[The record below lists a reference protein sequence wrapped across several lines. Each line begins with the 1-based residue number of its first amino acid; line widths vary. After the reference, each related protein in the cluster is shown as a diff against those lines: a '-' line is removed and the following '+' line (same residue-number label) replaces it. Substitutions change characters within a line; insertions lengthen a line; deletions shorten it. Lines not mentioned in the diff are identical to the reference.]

1 MSATSRTARPL
12 PGPTQPRNPISRARF
27 ERIAG
32 RSVSA
37 FGLVFGLQTFP
48 VAIEQLPTLKEPWAL
63 VMAVVIFGSLAV
75 IPILAIAQVF
85 VRTAMG
91 TLAVIYLLSV
101 VTWPLLAV
109 DPDAVGPKPWIW
121 FLCTVATAYAAVAFP
136 LWLATAYTF
145 VTPIAYGIIR
155 ALPSGGG
162 VGAEIAGLD
171 SVYAIILGGVILVI
185 IAMLRQA
192 ASAVDDAQSA
202 ALAKYA
208 TAVRQ
213 HATEVERV
221 QVDAIVHDSVLTT
234 LLSAANARTPEAKSL
249 AARMASDAIGHLH
262 AAEAADPEDQSL
274 VGLDRLSE
282 RITAAAA
289 AFSSPF
295 SIEIRDV
302 DVHTLPVHVGEAV
315 YSATVQAMVNSMQHA
330 GGPSIERSLEIVGG
344 APDATVLITIRD
356 SGVGFDQQDV
366 PAERLGLRVSIRE
379 RLSKVGGHA
388 RIDSSPGNGTT
399 VTIMWPAPADMLEDN
414 GLDEASIED
423 DLAGAERGPRGTE
436 AAS

>member
-1 MSATSRTARPL
+1 MSATDALEKSL
-12 PGPTQPRNPISRARF
+12 PGSSQPRNPISRARF

-48 VAIEQLPTLKEPWAL
+48 SALGQLHSLKEPWGIT
-63 VMAVVIFGSLAV
+63 VVVTIFAGLAI
-75 IPILAIAQVF
+75 IPILAIIQWGVKF
-85 VRTAMG
+85 AMG
-91 TLAVIYLLSV
+91 TLALLFLAVIM
-101 VTWPLLAV
+101 TWPLLAL
-109 DPDAVGPKPWIW
+109 DPEAIGEKPWVW
-121 FLCTVATAYAAVAFP
+121 FLCSVFTAFAAVAFP

-145 VTPIAYGIIR
+145 VVPIAYGFIR

-171 SVYAIILGGVILVI
+171 ALYAIILGGVILVI

-192 ASAVDDAQSA
+192 ASAVDAAQSQ

-208 TAVRQ
+208 NAVRQ

-234 LLSAANARTPEAKSL
+234 LLSAASARTPEAKEL

-262 AAEAADPEDQSL
+262 AAEASGPEDQSL

-282 RITAAAA
+282 RIMKSAE

-295 SIEIRDV
+295 VVEVRDV
-302 DVHTLPVHVGEAV
+302 EVHTLPVNVAEAV

-330 GGPSIERSLEIVGG
+330 GGPDVARHLSIRGG
-344 APDATVLITIRD
+344 SPLATVHIVVSD
-356 SGVGFDQQDV
+356 EGKGFDEREV

-379 RLSKVGGHA
+379 RLAKVGGHA
-388 RIDSSPGNGTT
+388 RIESSVGEGTT
-399 VTIMWPAPADMLEDN
+399 VTILWPSSEVDAE
-414 GLDEASIED
+414 IE
-423 DLAGAERGPRGTE
+423 P
-436 AAS
+436 

>member
-1 MSATSRTARPL
+1 MSATDALEKPL
-12 PGPTQPRNPISRARF
+12 PGSSQPRNPISRARF

-37 FGLVFGLQTFP
+37 FGLIFGLQTFP
-48 VAIEQLPTLKEPWAL
+48 SALGQLHSLKEPWG
-63 VMAVVIFGSLAV
+63 VAVVTIVFAGLAI
-75 IPILAIAQVF
+75 IPILAIIQWGVKF
-85 VRTAMG
+85 AMG
-91 TLAVIYLLSV
+91 TLALVFLAAIM
-101 VTWPLLAV
+101 TWPLLAL
-109 DPDAVGPKPWIW
+109 DPNAIGEKPWVW
-121 FLCTVATAYAAVAFP
+121 FLCSVFTAFAAVAFP

-145 VTPIAYGIIR
+145 VVPIAYGFIR

-171 SVYAIILGGVILVI
+171 ALYAIILGGVILVI

-192 ASAVDDAQSA
+192 ASAVDAAQSQ

-208 TAVRQ
+208 NAVRQ

-234 LLSAANARTPEAKSL
+234 LLSAAGARTPEAKEL

-262 AAEAADPEDQSL
+262 AAEASGPEDQSL

-282 RITAAAA
+282 RIVKSAE

-295 SIEIRDV
+295 VVEVRDV
-302 DVHTLPVHVGEAV
+302 EVHTLPVNVAEAV

-330 GGPSIERSLEIVGG
+330 GASDVSRRLAIRGG
-344 APDATVLITIRD
+344 SPLATVHITVTDTGR
-356 SGVGFDQQDV
+356 GFDEREV

-379 RLSKVGGHA
+379 RLAKVGGHA
-388 RIDSSPGNGTT
+388 RIESAVGEGTS
-399 VTIMWPAPADMLEDN
+399 VTILWPSSEVDAE
-414 GLDEASIED
+414 IE
-423 DLAGAERGPRGTE
+423 P
-436 AAS
+436 

>member
-1 MSATSRTARPL
+1 MSATSAPPRTAP
-12 PGPTQPRNPISRARF
+12 PEASQPRNPISRERF

-37 FGLVFGLQTFP
+37 FGLVFGLQTIP
-48 VAIEQLPTLKEPWAL
+48 TALGQLPGLRSPWGL
-63 VMAVVIFGSLAV
+63 IEIIVVFGGLAAIV
-75 IPILAIAQVF
+75 LLAIVQRF
-85 VRTAMG
+85 VKAAMA
-91 TLAVIYLLSV
+91 TLSV
-101 VTWPLLAV
+101 VYFAAIVTWPLIALPSHSFAA
-109 DPDAVGPKPWIW
+109 DKPWVW
-121 FLCTVATAYAAVAFP
+121 FLCSVFTAFAAVAFP

-145 VTPIAYGIIR
+145 ITPIAYGIVR
-155 ALPSGGG
+155 ALPAGGG
-162 VGAEIAGLD
+162 VGAELAGLD
-171 SVYAIILGGVILVI
+171 ALYAIILGGVILVI

-192 ASAVDDAQSA
+192 ASTVDTAQSQ

-208 TAVRQ
+208 NAVRQ

-234 LLSAANARTPEAKSL
+234 LLSAASARTPEAKEL

-262 AAEAADPEDQSL
+262 AAEASSPEDQSL

-282 RITAAAA
+282 RIFTAAN

-295 SIEIRDV
+295 ELDVRDV
-302 DVHTLPVHVGEAV
+302 EVHVLPVNVAEAV

-330 GGPSIERSLEIVGG
+330 GSKDVQRTLSIRGG
-344 APDATVLITIRD
+344 SPQATVHIVVADTGR
-356 SGVGFDQQDV
+356 GFSAADV

-388 RIDSSPGNGTT
+388 RIESAHGEGTT
-399 VTIMWPAPADMLEDN
+399 VTILWPSSESD
-414 GLDEASIED
+414 
-423 DLAGAERGPRGTE
+423 AEVR
-436 AAS
+436 A

>member
-1 MSATSRTARPL
+1 MSATSSSTRAL
-12 PGPTQPRNPISRARF
+12 PGAAQPRNPISRARF

-48 VAIEQLPTLKEPWAL
+48 VAIAQLPALKAPWG
-63 VMAVVIFGSLAV
+63 MVVIVVVFGLLAV
-75 IPILAIAQVF
+75 IPILAVAQVF
-85 VRTAMG
+85 VKVAMG
-91 TLAVIYLLSV
+91 TLSVVYLIAV

-109 DPDAVGPKPWIW
+109 NPDAIGQKPWVW

-145 VTPIAYGIIR
+145 ITPIAYGIIR

-234 LLSAANARTPEAKSL
+234 LLSAASARSPEAKAL

-262 AAEAADPEDQSL
+262 AAEAADPEDQTL
-274 VGLDRLSE
+274 VGLDRLSD

-295 SIEIRDV
+295 AIDVRDV
-302 DVHTLPVHVGEAV
+302 EVHTVPVHVAEAV

-330 GGPSIERSLEIVGG
+330 GGPSVHRSLDILGG
-344 APDATVLITIRD
+344 GPLATVQITVRD
-356 SGVGFDQQDV
+356 EGAGFDQNDV

-379 RLSKVGGHA
+379 RLAKVGGLA
-388 RIDSSPGNGTT
+388 RIASRPSEGTT
-399 VTIMWPAPADMLEDN
+399 VTIMWPASDDDDPLVAHDGVDARAD
-414 GLDEASIED
+414 GSGVAS
-423 DLAGAERGPRGTE
+423 
-436 AAS
+436 

>member
-1 MSATSRTARPL
+1 MSATDAPEKSL
-12 PGPTQPRNPISRARF
+12 PGSSQPRNPISRARF

-48 VAIEQLPTLKEPWAL
+48 SALEQLHSLKEPWGI
-63 VMAVVIFGSLAV
+63 AVVVIVFAGLAI
-75 IPILAIAQVF
+75 IPILAIIQWGVKY
-85 VRTAMG
+85 AMG
-91 TLAVIYLLSV
+91 TLALVFLIAIM
-101 VTWPLLAV
+101 TWPLLAL
-109 DPDAVGPKPWIW
+109 DPNAIGEKPWVW
-121 FLCTVATAYAAVAFP
+121 FLCSVFTAFAAVAFP

-145 VTPIAYGIIR
+145 VVPIAYGFIR

-171 SVYAIILGGVILVI
+171 ALYAIILGGVILVI

-192 ASAVDDAQSA
+192 ASAVDAAQSQ

-208 TAVRQ
+208 NAVRQ

-234 LLSAANARTPEAKSL
+234 LLSAASARTPEAKEL

-262 AAEAADPEDQSL
+262 AAEASGPEDQSL

-282 RITAAAA
+282 RIVKSAE

-295 SIEIRDV
+295 VVEVRDV
-302 DVHTLPVHVGEAV
+302 EVHTLPVNVAEAV

-330 GGPSIERSLEIVGG
+330 GGQQVARRLSIRGG
-344 APDATVLITIRD
+344 SPLATVHIMVTDTGR
-356 SGVGFDQQDV
+356 GFDEREV

-379 RLSKVGGHA
+379 RLAKVGGHA
-388 RIDSSPGNGTT
+388 RIESAPGEGTS
-399 VTIMWPAPADMLEDN
+399 VTILWPSSEVDAE
-414 GLDEASIED
+414 IE
-423 DLAGAERGPRGTE
+423 P
-436 AAS
+436 

>member
-1 MSATSRTARPL
+1 MSATSSPARDRCPAAN
-12 PGPTQPRNPISRARF
+12 QPRNPISRARF

-48 VAIEQLPTLKEPWAL
+48 VAIAQLPALKAPWGM
-63 VMAVVIFGSLAV
+63 VGIVVVFGLLAV
-75 IPILAIAQVF
+75 IPILAIAQVY
-85 VRTAMG
+85 VKIAMG
-91 TLAVIYLLSV
+91 TLAVVYLISV

-109 DPDAVGPKPWIW
+109 NPDAIGQKPWVW

-202 ALAKYA
+202 ALAQYA

-234 LLSAANARTPEAKSL
+234 LLSAASARTPEAKAL

-262 AAEAADPEDQSL
+262 AAEAADPEDQTL
-274 VGLDRLSE
+274 VGLDRLSD

-295 SIEIRDV
+295 TIDVRDV
-302 DVHTLPVHVGEAV
+302 EVHTVPVHVAEAV
-315 YSATVQAMVNSMQHA
+315 YSATRAGDGEQHA
-330 GGPSIERSLEIVGG
+330 ARRRPVASRGRSRSWAVDRSRPCRSPCATRAPVSTRTTCRPSGSACGSRS
-344 APDATVLITIRD
+344 
-356 SGVGFDQQDV
+356 
-366 PAERLGLRVSIRE
+366 
-379 RLSKVGGHA
+379 
-388 RIDSSPGNGTT
+388 GNACRRWA
-399 VTIMWPAPADMLEDN
+399 VWPASRPGRARAPRSRSCGRHPTTTSVAHGDGVDARADGSEV
-414 GLDEASIED
+414 AS
-423 DLAGAERGPRGTE
+423 
-436 AAS
+436 

>member
-1 MSATSRTARPL
+1 MSATDALEKSL
-12 PGPTQPRNPISRARF
+12 PGSSQPRNPISRARF

-48 VAIEQLPTLKEPWAL
+48 SALEQLHSLKEPWG
-63 VMAVVIFGSLAV
+63 VAVVTVVFAGLAI
-75 IPILAIAQVF
+75 IPILAIIQWGVKF
-85 VRTAMG
+85 AMG
-91 TLAVIYLLSV
+91 TLALVFLAAIMS
-101 VTWPLLAV
+101 WPFLAL
-109 DPDAVGPKPWIW
+109 DPNAIGEKPWVW
-121 FLCTVATAYAAVAFP
+121 FLCSVFTAFAAVAFP

-145 VTPIAYGIIR
+145 VVPIAYGFIR

-171 SVYAIILGGVILVI
+171 ALYAIILGGVILVI

-192 ASAVDDAQSA
+192 ASAVDAAQSQ

-208 TAVRQ
+208 NAVRQ

-234 LLSAANARTPEAKSL
+234 LLSAASARTPEAKEL

-262 AAEAADPEDQSL
+262 AAEASGPEDQSL

-282 RITAAAA
+282 RIVKSAE

-295 SIEIRDV
+295 VVEVRDV
-302 DVHTLPVHVGEAV
+302 EVHTLPVNVAEAV

-330 GGPSIERSLEIVGG
+330 GGPQVARRLSIRGG
-344 APDATVLITIRD
+344 SPLATVHIMVTD
-356 SGVGFDQQDV
+356 TGQGFDEREV

-379 RLSKVGGHA
+379 RLAKVGGHA
-388 RIDSSPGNGTT
+388 RIESAPGEGTS
-399 VTIMWPAPADMLEDN
+399 VTILWPSSEVDAE
-414 GLDEASIED
+414 IE
-423 DLAGAERGPRGTE
+423 P
-436 AAS
+436 

>member
-1 MSATSRTARPL
+1 MTAPSAGVRSPL
-12 PGPTQPRNPISRARF
+12 GAVQPRNPISRERF

-37 FGLVFGLQTFP
+37 FGLVFGLQTLP
-48 VAIEQLPTLKEPWAL
+48 SALGQLPSVKEPWGAI
-63 VMAVVIFGSLAV
+63 VVIVVFAG
-75 IPILAIAQVF
+75 LAIIPVLAIVQHF
-85 VRTAMG
+85 VKIAMG
-91 TLAVIYLLSV
+91 ALSV
-101 VTWPLLAV
+101 IFLLAIITWPLLAL
-109 DPDAVGPKPWIW
+109 DPDALGQKPWVW
-121 FLCTVATAYAAVAFP
+121 FLCSVFTAFAAVAFP

-145 VTPIAYGIIR
+145 ITPIAYGFIR

-171 SVYAIILGGVILVI
+171 ALYAIILGGVILVI

-192 ASAVDDAQSA
+192 ASAVDTAQSQ

-208 TAVRQ
+208 NAVRQ

-234 LLSAANARTPEAKSL
+234 LLSAASARTPDAKEL

-262 AAEAADPEDQSL
+262 AAEASSPEDQSL
-274 VGLDRLSE
+274 VGLDRLSD
-282 RITAAAA
+282 RITTAAA

-295 SIEIRDV
+295 DLEVHDLE
-302 DVHTLPVHVGEAV
+302 VHTLPVNVAEAV

-330 GGPSIERSLEIVGG
+330 GGGDVRRALSIRGG
-344 APDATVLITIRD
+344 SPQATVHIVVTDTGR
-356 SGVGFDQQDV
+356 GFEARDV

-379 RLSKVGGHA
+379 RLSKVGGYA
-388 RIDSSPGNGTT
+388 RIDSAPGEGTT
-399 VTIMWPAPADMLEDN
+399 VTILWPSSDVDPEFAPDVD
-414 GLDEASIED
+414 
-423 DLAGAERGPRGTE
+423 AEVTP
-436 AAS
+436 

>member
-1 MSATSRTARPL
+1 MTETSEIERPL
-12 PGPTQPRNPISRARF
+12 PTATQPRNPISRARF

-48 VAIEQLPTLKEPWAL
+48 AALSQLHAAKEPWGVAAVTIVFAGL
-63 VMAVVIFGSLAV
+63 VIIPVLAV
-75 IPILAIAQVF
+75 IQKF
-85 VRTAMG
+85 VKPAMG
-91 TLAVIYLLSV
+91 TLSVVFLLAI
-101 VTWPLLAV
+101 VTWPLLV
-109 DPDAVGPKPWIW
+109 RDPQAIGDKPWVW
-121 FLCTVATAYAAVAFP
+121 FLCSVFTAFAAVAFP

-145 VTPIAYGIIR
+145 VVPIAYGFIR

-171 SVYAIILGGVILVI
+171 ALYAIILGGVILVI

-192 ASAVDDAQSA
+192 ASAVDAAQSQ

-208 TAVRQ
+208 NAVRQ

-234 LLSAANARTPEAKSL
+234 LLSAASARTPQAKEL

-262 AAEAADPEDQSL
+262 AAEASGPEDQSL

-282 RITAAAA
+282 RITTAAE

-295 SIEIRDV
+295 EIDVRDIE
-302 DVHTLPVHVGEAV
+302 VHTLPVNVAEAI

-330 GGPSIERSLEIVGG
+330 GGTEVHRSLSIRGG
-344 APDATVLITIRD
+344 SPLATIHVVVADTGR
-356 SGVGFDQQDV
+356 GFDTHTV

-379 RLSKVGGHA
+379 RISKVGGHA
-388 RIDSSPGNGTT
+388 RIETAPGEGTT
-399 VTIMWPAPADMLEDN
+399 VTILWPSSEVDAEV
-414 GLDEASIED
+414 GL
-423 DLAGAERGPRGTE
+423 
-436 AAS
+436 

>member
-1 MSATSRTARPL
+1 MSATSAAERSPL
-12 PGPTQPRNPISRARF
+12 PATSQPRNPISRARF

-48 VAIEQLPTLKEPWAL
+48 AAVAQLPGIKEPWGM
-63 VMAVVIFGSLAV
+63 VTVTVIFAGLAIIVLLAIVQKFVRAAMGILAV
-75 IPILAIAQVF
+75 AYFFAI
-85 VRTAMG
+85 
-91 TLAVIYLLSV
+91 

-109 DPDAVGPKPWIW
+109 DPDAIGPKPWVW
-121 FLCTVATAYAAVAFP
+121 FLCSVFTAFAAVAFP

-145 VTPIAYGIIR
+145 ITPIAYGVIR

-171 SVYAIILGGVILVI
+171 ALYAIILGGVILVI

-192 ASAVDDAQSA
+192 ASAVDAAQSQ

-208 TAVRQ
+208 NAVRQ

-234 LLSAANARTPEAKSL
+234 LLSAASARTPEAKEL

-262 AAEAADPEDQSL
+262 AAEASSPEDQSL

-282 RITAAAA
+282 RIFTAAN

-295 SIEIRDV
+295 DLDVRDV
-302 DVHTLPVHVGEAV
+302 EVHTLPVNVAEAV

-330 GGPSIERSLEIVGG
+330 GGGDVPRTLSIRGG
-344 APDATVLITIRD
+344 SPLATVHIVVHDDGR
-356 SGVGFDQQDV
+356 GFDAREV

-388 RIDSSPGNGTT
+388 RIESAVGEGTT
-399 VTIMWPAPADMLEDN
+399 VTILWPSSESDPEV
-414 GLDEASIED
+414 
-423 DLAGAERGPRGTE
+423 LA
-436 AAS
+436 